1 MALVFAGISVS
12 VRADVEILGIED
24 PLLANALAHLHLD
37 NEACDATE
45 RRIQDRYASAPD
57 EIRTALQAYGYYDAA
72 ILSSMEAG
80 EECWAATFDV
90 ASGQP
95 VIIRS
100 IDISIA
106 GDAELDPAFTTV
118 VDGGGLSA
126 GEPLQHAAYEQIK
139 RGLLDLARARG
150 YVNAAYTTSRLDVYP
165 LEYAADITLQFDS
178 GPRYKFGDIE
188 LRQSALDEDLL
199 ERYFDFS
206 QGDFYEADKVAGL
219 YSSLSGSGY
228 FSQVDVRPLA
238 ADPTNLEI
246 PIVVELQPGIRQLLT
261 YGVGYSTNTGPR
273 FRLGRTNIRRNERG
287 HQSGVNLQLSPVIS
301 ELTLTYRLPYG
312 DPRSEWLSFQ
322 AGIKNEDTET
332 SKSDSLEFGVRRL
345 VPLSRGWRHSQ
356 FLDYLLEDF
365 TIGDQE
371 GRSRLLM
378 PGVDWTRIETDD
390 TLRPSAG
397 YRLNLEMRGA
407 ADDLGSDTSFVQAAV
422 SAKWIWSMSE
432 TSRVLLRGEV
442 GATWEDEFTDLPPS
456 VRFFAGGDTSV
467 RGYDFESLGPVD
479 ADGEVV
485 GGSNL
490 AVASVEY
497 EYQVKPSWSVA
508 AFVDSGDAFN
518 GSDLEPKTGAGVGF
532 RWQSPLGPIR
542 FDVAKPLDG
551 DDRDLHL
558 HISLGPDL

>member
-422 SAKWIWSMSE
+422 SAKWIWSM
-432 TSRVLLRGEV
+432 
-442 GATWEDEFTDLPPS
+442 
-456 VRFFAGGDTSV
+456 
-467 RGYDFESLGPVD
+467 
-479 ADGEVV
+479 
-485 GGSNL
+485 
-490 AVASVEY
+490 
-497 EYQVKPSWSVA
+497 
-508 AFVDSGDAFN
+508 
-518 GSDLEPKTGAGVGF
+518 
-532 RWQSPLGPIR
+532 
-542 FDVAKPLDG
+542 
-551 DDRDLHL
+551 
-558 HISLGPDL
+558 